1 MSVVV
6 GTLTIDLK
14 ANTASFSQSMDKMS
28 QLSAKSANDIKRSLE
43 KIATAGLAL
52 ATGMAAATAALVE
65 TSINTIGSLSRLSQ
79 ATGTTVEKFSALA
92 YAARISHVE
101 VDDMAKGMEKL
112 AKSAFGAQNGNAG
125 LQRIFG
131 RLGVSVSDSNGH
143 LKDTSD
149 LFTEVAVKFSGMA
162 NGAGKTAL
170 AMALFGKAGAA
181 MIPMLNEL
189 GKNQARLTEE
199 ATRFGLVIGG
209 DVAAKAHQ
217 FHEVLTQLHAAQIGF
232 GIQLTAAVL
241 PALLK
246 LSERLQDLG
255 KDFDIPK
262 LAQEFGAKLTT
273 AINAVGAA
281 MEFAIKHAHALKV
294 ALEALAGLQLAK
306 IAIPLIADLA
316 GGGLAQAG
324 AGIAKLVIGFAG
336 LGKVLPALAE
346 FASFLKTAVWM
357 VGSLA
362 AEEGIASAA
371 GYGLAAAVAAV
382 GGPVTIAT
390 AAVAGIILL
399 LYKFRDATFSLGGT
413 TYQLRDIWNATWIV
427 MGNVFTWVGDT
438 FHKVVDFMKGLWN
451 GFMKMLSDNII
462 VQIFKTAF
470 TAVLEFARKI
480 LGALVPQFVIDALN
494 QAKAAR
500 LAPAKKPA
508 EVGGP
513 ARPEL
518 PEPDTEGLGAPKKEK
533 RDIYGDEILKL
544 NELIEAQKAYL
555 KVLDGTPEEIA
566 AVAAAEKAA
575 AIILELDTKLLDE
588 KRPALTSAEK
598 ATISYKVALEESLK
612 ALNEYGKELV
622 SQQHSADLSIQE
634 TRALAAANLEG
645 EDAVRRAI
653 VANAILGLTYNRTAE
668 QLKQMAPELV
678 KLDALLSRKQTSELV
693 ESTDKEIFALK
704 QEVAMR
710 RISVNAAGQ
719 FVEAQRAAALAVRVF
734 TINQQ
739 LATATDVEAIA
750 ALQKKRQ
757 LIIDLTKA
765 EWSEEDAKAAI
776 ALRSPVEQYQ
786 EEVNQL
792 NREVAAMKNAQGGNL
807 TYGQSLQVAAKAQD
821 AFNKTTDETVAL
833 LLRFGGVREGVD
845 AFFLDMQ
852 KSAKSTASIIYEALN
867 SAFDKLAESLT
878 QLVTG
883 GKTSFA
889 KMFEGIGKQ
898 MLTSTMKQGM
908 QTGLGALGK
917 SMGINLGG
925 ALGGKPDGTKG
936 NPLWV
941 KMAKDA
947 GIDLGGAASDAS
959 SDDPGAPGASGGGL
973 FAGILGKAAGFLGP
987 LLKGLLGGGGGGG
1000 GLAGLSL
1007 AGAFAG
1013 GGDMSPDKAYLV
1025 GENGPEIRRG
1035 NRISSN
1041 SASRRMLE
1049 GNASNHYYTI
1059 DARGTD
1065 PVLTEQRTRAA
1076 IIAAHNSAVGKAVQV
1091 QQEHLKRNPH

>member
-1 MSVVV
+1 MSIVV

-52 ATGMAAATAALVE
+52 ATGLAAATAALVE
-65 TSINTIGSLSRLSQ
+65 TSIDTIGSLSRLSQ

-149 LFTEVAVKFSGMA
+149 LFAEVAVKFSGMA

-189 GKNQARLTEE
+189 GKNQARLAEE
-199 ATRFGLVIGG
+199 AKRFGLVIGG

-217 FHEVLTQLHAAQIGF
+217 YHEVLTQLHAAQVGF

-262 LAQEFGAKLTT
+262 LAQEFGQKLTT
-273 AINAVGAA
+273 AINAAGAA
-281 MEFAIKHAHALKV
+281 FEFAVKHAHALKL

-316 GGGLAQAG
+316 GGGLAKAG
-324 AGIAKLVIGFAG
+324 AGIAKLFIGFAG
-336 LGKVLPALAE
+336 LSKVLPALAE
-346 FASFLKTAVWM
+346 FASWLKTAVWM

-362 AEEGIASAA
+362 AEEGVASAA

-382 GGPVTIAT
+382 GGPVTIAI

-399 LYKFRDATFSLGGT
+399 LYKFRDATFSIGGA
-413 TYQLRDIWNATWIV
+413 TYELRDIWNAAWIV
-427 MGNVFTWVGDT
+427 MGNVFTWIGDR
-438 FHKVVDFMKGLWN
+438 FNKLVAFMKNLWQS
-451 GFMKMLSDNII
+451 FADLLSSNII
-462 VQIFKTAF
+462 VRTFEAAFGTAL
-470 TAVLEFARKI
+470 AFAKKI

-494 QAKAAR
+494 QAKAER
-500 LAPAKKPA
+500 EAPAKKPA
-508 EVGGP
+508 EIGAP

-518 PEPDTEGLGAPKKEK
+518 PAADTEGLGAPKKEK
-533 RDIYGDEILKL
+533 KDIYGEEVQKL
-544 NELIEAQKAYL
+544 VELVQAQKAYL
-555 KVLDGTPEEIA
+555 GVLDASPEKIA
-566 AVAAAEKAA
+566 AVASAEKAA
-575 AIILELDTKLLDE
+575 AVILALNTRLLDE
-588 KRPALTSAEK
+588 NRPALTNAEK
-598 ATISYKVALEESLK
+598 ATINYLVALEESLK
-612 ALNEYGKELV
+612 ALDEYGKELV
-622 SQQHSADLSIQE
+622 GQQHSADLATQQA
-634 TRALAAANLEG
+634 RALARANLEG
-645 EDAVRRAI
+645 VDAVRAAT
-653 VANAILGLTYNRTAE
+653 VANAILALTYNRTAD
-668 QLKQMAPELV
+668 QLKQMAPELE
-678 KLDALLSRKQTSELV
+678 KLNALLTLKQTTDLV
-693 ESTDKEIFALK
+693 ESTDKEIFALR

-710 RISVNAAGQ
+710 RISVNAAVQ
-719 FVEAQRAAALAVRVF
+719 FVDAQRAAALAVRLY
-734 TINQQ
+734 TLNQQ
-739 LATATDVEAIA
+739 LATEKDVEAIA
-750 ALQKKRQ
+750 ALEKKRQ
-757 LIIDLTKA
+757 LIVDLTKA

-786 EEVNQL
+786 EEINQL
-792 NREVAAMKNAQGGNL
+792 NREVAAMQTAEGGNL

-821 AFNKTTDETVAL
+821 AFNKATDETVGL
-833 LLRFGGVREGVD
+833 MLRFGGVREGVD

-867 SAFDKLAESLT
+867 SAFDKLAENLT
-878 QLVTG
+878 ALVTG

-889 KMFEGIGKQ
+889 KMFEGIGRQ
-898 MLTSTMKQGM
+898 MVNSSMKQAL
-908 QTGLGALGK
+908 QAGLGAIGGKLGT
-917 SMGINLGG
+917 NLGG
-925 ALGGKPDGTKG
+925 ALGGKPDGTQSK
-936 NPLWV
+936 PFWV

-947 GIDLGGAASDAS
+947 GLAAPGGSPDPSKIGDVLSSSGLGG
-959 SDDPGAPGASGGGL
+959 L
-973 FAGILGKAAGFLGP
+973 IGKALGFLGP
-987 LLKGLLGGGGGGG
+987 LFGK
-1000 GLAGLSL
+1000 LAGSAQGLIPGVTS
-1007 AGAFAG
+1007 AISFGGALAG

-1076 IIAAHNSAVGKAVQV
+1076 ILAAHNSAIGTSVQV
-1091 QQEHLKRNPH
+1091 QAEQMKRMPQR

>member
-43 KIATAGLAL
+43 KIGTAGLAL
-52 ATGMAAATAALVE
+52 ATGLAAATAALVE

-112 AKSAFGAQNGNAG
+112 AKSAFDAQSGNAG

-131 RLGVSVSDSNGH
+131 RLGVSVTDSNHH
-143 LKDTSD
+143 LKDTAD
-149 LFTEVAVKFSGMA
+149 LFTEVAVKFAGMA

-181 MIPMLNEL
+181 MIPLLNNL
-189 GKNQARLTEE
+189 GKNQIQLTEE
-199 ATRFGLVIGG
+199 AKRFGLVIGG

-217 FHEVLTQLHAAQIGF
+217 YHEVLTQLHAAQVGF

-262 LAQEFGAKLTT
+262 LAQEFGQKLTT
-273 AINAVGAA
+273 AINAVGTAF
-281 MEFAIKHAHALKV
+281 EFAVKHAHALKV

-316 GGGLAQAG
+316 GGGLAKAG
-324 AGIAKLVIGFAG
+324 AGIAKLFIGFAG

-346 FASFLKTAVWM
+346 FVSFLKTAVWM

-382 GGPVTIAT
+382 GGPVTIAI

-413 TYQLRDIWNATWIV
+413 TYQLRDIWNAAWIV

-438 FHKVVDFMKGLWN
+438 FHKVVGFMKGVWD
-451 GFMKMLSDNII
+451 GFMRLLSDNII

-470 TAVLEFARKI
+470 SAVLEFAKKI

-513 ARPEL
+513 ARPAL

-544 NELIEAQKAYL
+544 NELIEAQRAYL

-622 SQQHSADLSIQE
+622 TQQHSADLSIQQ

-645 EDAVRRAI
+645 EAAVRRVT
-653 VANAILGLTYNRTAE
+653 VANAILGLSYNRTAD
-668 QLKQMAPELV
+668 QLKQMAPELA
-678 KLDALLSRKQTSELV
+678 KLNALLARKQSTELV
-693 ESTDKEIFALK
+693 ESVNKEIFALQ
-704 QEVAMR
+704 QEIAMGK
-710 RISVNAAGQ
+710 ISVNSASQ
-719 FVEAQRAAALAVRVF
+719 FVEVQRQAALVVKRYA
-734 TINQQ
+734 INQQ
-739 LATATDVEAIA
+739 IATATDRDAIA
-750 ALQKKRQ
+750 ALQQKRQ

-765 EWSEEDAKAAI
+765 EWSEEDAKASI

-786 EEVNQL
+786 EEINQL
-792 NREVAAMKNAQGGNL
+792 NREVAAMKTAQGGTL

-833 LLRFGGVREGVD
+833 MLRFGGVRDGVN

-867 SAFDKLAESLT
+867 STFDKLAANLT
-878 QLVTG
+878 ALVTG

-889 KMFEGIGKQ
+889 KMFQDIGKQ
-898 MLTSTMKQGM
+898 MVDSTIKQGL
-908 QTGLGALGK
+908 QTGIGALGK
-917 SMGINLGG
+917 SMGVNLGG
-925 ALGGKPDGTKG
+925 ALGNKPDGTKG

-947 GIDLGGAASDAS
+947 GLNLGGAASDAS
-959 SDDPGAPGASGGGL
+959 DPSSSGDPSAAGAGGGI
-973 FAGILGKAAGFLGP
+973 FAGLLGKAMGFLGP
-987 LLKGLLGGGGGGG
+987 LMKGLLG
-1000 GLAGLSL
+1000 
-1007 AGAFAG
+1007 
-1013 GGDMSPDKAYLV
+1013 
-1025 GENGPEIRRG
+1025 
-1035 NRISSN
+1035 
-1041 SASRRMLE
+1041 
-1049 GNASNHYYTI
+1049 
-1059 DARGTD
+1059 
-1065 PVLTEQRTRAA
+1065 
-1076 IIAAHNSAVGKAVQV
+1076 
-1091 QQEHLKRNPH
+1091 